1 VSEANVEVEVSWAEG
16 APEGDEVPSFLQLK
30 NDFRMESI
38 QMQDCVGDTKVDPLA
53 PPLRLARLAR
63 QSITRR
69 PTSPP
74 ARATLPPVTRAWE

>member
-1 VSEANVEVEVSWAEG
+1 M
-16 APEGDEVPSFLQLK
+16 D
-30 NDFRMESI
+30 SI
-38 QMQDCVGDTKVDPLA
+38 QIHDCVGDTKVDPLA

>member
-1 VSEANVEVEVSWAEG
+1 MEVEVSWAEG

-38 QMQDCVGDTKVDPLA
+38 QMQDCVGDTKVDPRP
-53 PPLRLARLAR
+53 PPLRLARLAG

-69 PTSPP
+69 PAGAP
-74 ARATLPPVTRAWE
+74 ARAILPPVSRAWE